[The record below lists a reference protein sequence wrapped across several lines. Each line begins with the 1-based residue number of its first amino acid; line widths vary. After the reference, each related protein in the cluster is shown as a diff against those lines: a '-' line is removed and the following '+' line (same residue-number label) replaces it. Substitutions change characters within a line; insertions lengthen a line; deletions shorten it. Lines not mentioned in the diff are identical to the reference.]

1 MSEYLGDGLLLS
13 IALILGFFV
22 RPYRY
27 RKWLGISAFVLGW
40 VAVFIVVPKIDGLD
54 LGALPI
60 VLVSFGA
67 GLFFDRHRYS
77 HDD

>member
-1 MSEYLGDGLLLS
+1 MSEYLGYGLLLG

-27 RKWLGISAFVLGW
+27 RKWLGISAFVLGG
-40 VAVFIVVPKIDGLD
+40 VAAFIVVPKIDGFDLD
-54 LGALPI
+54 ALPI
-60 VLVSFGA
+60 MLLSFGA

-77 HDD
+77 NDD

>member
-13 IALILGFFV
+13 IALILGFSV

-40 VAVFIVVPKIDGLD
+40 VTAFIVVPKIDGLD
-54 LGALPI
+54 LDALPV
-60 VLVSFGA
+60 VLISFGA

-77 HDD
+77 NDD

>member
-1 MSEYLGDGLLLS
+1 MSEYLGYGLLLG

-27 RKWLGISAFVLGW
+27 RKWLGISAFVLGG
-40 VAVFIVVPKIDGLD
+40 VAAFIVVPKIDGFDLD
-54 LGALPI
+54 VLPI
-60 VLVSFGA
+60 MLLSFGA

-77 HDD
+77 NDD